1 MLFGLGNSSA
11 ITLLSIYPHITGI
24 EVLAEEGLL
33 GAVIYIS
40 IIILTFRSVS
50 RVVRTLGERQRER
63 HAVAMLVGLFVFE
76 LVLSWKQGTLLSSV
90 YVFAY
95 SIMLGRI
102 DLQLVEGSTPAEP
115 QLAMSSRLPP
125 FSNLMP

>member
-1 MLFGLGNSSA
+1 
-11 ITLLSIYPHITGI
+11 
-24 EVLAEEGLL
+24 
-33 GAVIYIS
+33 
-40 IIILTFRSVS
+40 
-50 RVVRTLGERQRER
+50 
-63 HAVAMLVGLFVFE
+63 LVGLFVFE